1 MQALERPVHR
11 PWRTI
16 MRHASMV
23 LLFLL
28 LTSASTVSAQ
38 DAPSHTAL
46 PSIELP
52 AELARVLRDYARA
65 CAAGDATALAELFTE
80 DGFVPTADGWVRGKA
95 EIRRVYEGSSGAL
108 QLRAHAYETAGSL
121 GYIVGAYRYADLP
134 DGIDAGKVRP
144 RAPAGCVRQ
153 MAH

>member
-11 PWRTI
+11 SWRTI

-52 AELARVLRDYARA
+52 AELACVLRAYERA
-65 CAAGDATALAELFTE
+65 WAAGAETALAELFTE
-80 DGFVPTADGWVRGKA
+80 DGLVPTADAWARGKA
-95 EIRRVYEGSSGAL
+95 AMRRG
-108 QLRAHAYETAGSL
+108 
-121 GYIVGAYRYADLP
+121 D
-134 DGIDAGKVRP
+134 
-144 RAPAGCVRQ
+144 
-153 MAH
+153 

>member
-1 MQALERPVHR
+1 
-11 PWRTI
+11 

-52 AELARVLRDYARA
+52 AELARVLRDYGRA
-65 CAAGDATALAELFTE
+65 WAAGDETALAELFTE

-95 EIRRVYEGSSGAL
+95 EIRRVYEGWSCAL
-108 QLRAHAYETAGSL
+108 QFRA
-121 GYIVGAYRYADLP
+121 
-134 DGIDAGKVRP
+134 
-144 RAPAGCVRQ
+144 RACGPAGRLGCVLVW
-153 MAH
+153 HG